1 MLKLR
6 EKVIALKISIERN
19 QNELDSMLR
28 FDKSLWFADDLIRLG
43 IKGFILGNIYFALMI
58 LLPAL
63 FMMSVMLFG
72 WIFGLFTP
80 FPHEYGGAVI
90 PTLMLWQLGKTY
102 FTIKRTNPEIFQ
114 RIAHLKKVIAEE
126 TSELKKA
133 ATALAKS
140 TVEASELERK
150 VVQVMPEYWNNLKGV
165 KLEVAILKL
174 MTDLGYL
181 TNLTKGSG
189 DGGIDVIACKD
200 NKTLLIQCKGWAKP
214 VGSPVIRDM
223 AGVASAHNGKGIVV
237 SPNGFSKEAMLFGK
251 KSGVELWDSNKLS
264 QLAPTAS
271 KDTDQPKVQI
281 NTMNPFKR
289 MASKRSLDVM

>member
-19 QNELDSMLR
+19 QNELDSMPR

-58 LLPAL
+58 FLPAL

-80 FPHEYGGAVI
+80 FPYEYGGAVI

-126 TSELKKA
+126 TSELKKQ
-133 ATALAKS
+133 
-140 TVEASELERK
+140 RK
-150 VVQVMPEYWNNLKGV
+150 PLPSLQWRPVSLRE
-165 KLEVAILKL
+165 KLFRLCL
-174 MTDLGYL
+174 NT
-181 TNLTKGSG
+181 
-189 DGGIDVIACKD
+189 GI
-200 NKTLLIQCKGWAKP
+200 T
-214 VGSPVIRDM
+214 
-223 AGVASAHNGKGIVV
+223 
-237 SPNGFSKEAMLFGK
+237 
-251 KSGVELWDSNKLS
+251 
-264 QLAPTAS
+264 
-271 KDTDQPKVQI
+271 
-281 NTMNPFKR
+281 
-289 MASKRSLDVM
+289 